1 MDEPLLEV
9 REALR
14 RILLLK
20 ASDAKDYI
28 QFQSNYS
35 IGCMVGE
42 GRYGRVH
49 LATSNHGKI
58 VRAIKLM
65 KLNQRS
71 LEKKKVLNIAQ
82 NELQILSEVD
92 HPNIVRVIEA
102 YKDDHNFVLVTEFC

>member
-1 MDEPLLEV
+1 
-9 REALR
+9 
-14 RILLLK
+14 
-20 ASDAKDYI
+20 
-28 QFQSNYS
+28 
-35 IGCMVGE
+35 
-42 GRYGRVH
+42 
-49 LATSNHGKI
+49 
-58 VRAIKLM
+58 M